1 MVDRAYA
8 IEVSDLRKTYSDG
21 LFGRRKFEALKGVT
35 FAVPKGAVFGLL
47 GPNGAGKTTFVKIM
61 LGIVGKSVGNASV
74 MGHSAGSTLARNQIG
89 YLPEHLRV
97 RRHHTAHSAL
107 EFYGGLSGL
116 SVSNVRS
123 KRDELL
129 KKVGLED
136 WGESP
141 VKKFSKGMLQRLG
154 LAQALL
160 HDPDL
165 LILDEPTDGLD
176 PQARADVREIMTTL
190 QNEGKTIFLNSHILQ
205 EVEMVCDGVAILDHG
220 NLKYC
225 GPVNQIGEFIEKR
238 TGIRTGVGMTFVV
251 ESDIQTMKDLVKVLP
266 GDELNE
272 VSAGVVEFYS
282 TQIEPDFVTAT
293 IDQLRQKS
301 ITIREVAKKHVTLE
315 EAFLTI
321 LSDENEKASGFAAAK
336 PEVAEGRTIG

>member
-1 MVDRAYA
+1 MVDSANA

-21 LFGRRKFEALKGVT
+21 IFGRRKFQALKGVT
-35 FAVPKGAVFGLL
+35 FSVPKGAVFGLL

-61 LGIVGKSVGNASV
+61 LGIVGKTVGDASV
-74 MGHSAGSTLARNQIG
+74 MGHSAGSSKARNQIG

-116 SVSNVRS
+116 SVSEVRA
-123 KRDELL
+123 KRDALL
-129 KKVGLED
+129 EKVGLEE
-136 WGESP
+136 WGNSP

-176 PQARADVREIMTTL
+176 PQARADVREIMTAL
-190 QNEGKTIFLNSHILQ
+190 QKEGKTIFLNSHILQ

-220 NLKYC
+220 DLKYC
-225 GPVNQIGEFIEKR
+225 GPVEKIGDFIEKR
-238 TGIRTGVGMTFVV
+238 SGIRTGVGMTFIV
-251 ESDIQTMKDLVKVLP
+251 ESDLEAMNQLVDHLP
-266 GDELNE
+266 GDELSE
-272 VSAGVVEFYS
+272 KPGGVIEYYS
-282 TQIEPDFVTAT
+282 TRIDSDFVNSV
-293 IDQLRQKS
+293 IDQLRQNA

-315 EAFLTI
+315 EAFLAI
-321 LSDENEKASGFAAAK
+321 LSNEKIGDDSNSELG
-336 PEVAEGRTIG
+336 ETEGRKIG